1 MKKEGNETVS
11 NCHQLKLELLIV
23 KCGLL
28 MLLIQKRKI
37 ILKLRNG
44 QINNL
49 LLSLPPKKKKL
60 KNHYETPTSFMGRI
74 ALFANNLFADA
85 LLGEPY
91 DDNRQHQDTAR

>member
-1 MKKEGNETVS
+1 
-11 NCHQLKLELLIV
+11 
-23 KCGLL
+23 
-28 MLLIQKRKI
+28 MLLIQKQKI

-74 ALFANNLFADA
+74 ALFGSSLFADA
-85 LLGEPY
+85 LLGKPY
-91 DDNRQHQDTAR
+91 NDNRQHEDPAR